1 VICSNLLLIDRI
13 SGQLRELEEAIE
25 LTSDQEKTGALLRT
39 MPGIGKMI
47 ALTITAEICDLV
59 L

>member
-47 ALTITAEICDLV
+47 ALTITAEIGDLV